1 MSDDETEKKTRRPK
15 RDAGTGG
22 LSAVHR
28 CGKKSA
34 EGVFPC
40 GQERPQDCPRVLW
53 QGTLWLGYG
62 LDGKRKTITVRSK
75 SRNECAKKLRS
86 ARDDYDKGVTATSK
100 RTSVEA
106 WVTHYMDE
114 IAKPGLKPRTWQT
127 NYSVVR
133 RNIVPHLGSVRLS
146 ELTAAHVRA
155 MHKAILAEGKST
167 QTARHAYNLLNS
179 ALTAAVREGMIPR
192 NVAELVDA
200 PRIARTER
208 HALTVDQAR
217 TLMVHSAKS
226 GDPMA
231 TRWAAALLLGA
242 RQGEL
247 LGLTWD
253 RVDLERGLIDI
264 SWQLQRLPRRHGC
277 GPKSGDGSFPCGK
290 VHAVSCPEV
299 EIDADAGFEYR
310 HLESSLC
317 LTAPKSAKSVRIVP
331 VPEPL
336 LTGLRQKAE
345 MDPPNAF
352 GLVWTTWDGRPRR
365 PDIDTDE
372 WQAALKAAGL
382 PSVKLHEARHTTA
395 TLLLELGVDEATR
408 MSIMGHS
415 SVAAQR
421 MYAHID
427 HSQSAAALAQLGAL
441 LAGPA
446 PVGA

>member
-1 MSDDETEKKTRRPK
+1 MSDDGKPKRQK

-28 CGKKSA
+28 CGKKTP

-62 LDGKRKTITVRSK
+62 LDGKRKTITVRAK
-75 SRNECAKKLRS
+75 NRNEAAKKLRS
-86 ARDDYDKGVTATSK
+86 AREDYDKGVTATSK
-100 RTSVEA
+100 RTTVEA

-114 IAKPGLKPRTWQT
+114 IAKPKLKPRTWQT

-146 ELTAAHVRA
+146 DLTAAHVRA
-155 MHKAILAEGKST
+155 MHKAIYADGKST
-167 QTARHAYNLLNS
+167 QTARHAHNLLS
-179 ALTAAVREGMIPR
+179 TALTAAVREGMIPR

-200 PRIARTER
+200 PRVRRAER
-208 HALTVDQAR
+208 HALSVDQAR
-217 TLMVHSAKS
+217 ALMLHSS
-226 GDPMA
+226 RNGDPMA

-253 RVDLERGLIDI
+253 RVDLERGLMDI

-277 GPKSGDGSFPCGK
+277 GVKNGSGVFPCGK
-290 VHAVSCPEV
+290 THAVSCPEV
-299 EIDADAGFEYR
+299 EIDADEGFEYR

-317 LTAPKSAKSVRIVP
+317 LTAPKSTTSVRVVP
-331 VPEPL
+331 IPEPL
-336 LTGLRQKAE
+336 LTGLRQKAA
-345 MDPPNAF
+345 MDPPNEHN
-352 GLVWTTWDGRPRR
+352 LVWTTWDGRPRR
-365 PDIDTDE
+365 PDLDTDD
-372 WQAALKAAGL
+372 WHAALKAAGL
-382 PSVKLHEARHTTA
+382 PVVKLHEARHTTA
-395 TLLLELGVDEATR
+395 SLLMAMGVEEHIR
-408 MSIMGHS
+408 MQVMGHS
-415 SVAAQR
+415 SIAAQR

-427 HSQSAAALAQLGAL
+427 HSQTAAALSQLGEL